1 MIQNIANSV
10 QIWQNG
16 LILTTTKIRGFEE
29 YGCFFLPCLLSHAIL
44 VYGLHIGSIV
54 ITIHQLKESD
64 NYVSLLEFK
73 FW

>member
-29 YGCFFLPCLLSHAIL
+29 YGCFFSSVFAITC
-44 VYGLHIGSIV
+44 YF
-54 ITIHQLKESD
+54 
-64 NYVSLLEFK
+64 SLRIA
-73 FW
+73 